1 VKAYPKLHALI
12 QECWRVRRKERPTF
26 DEIVHRLQDAIGDE
40 IKHREEPE
48 IVLYSVEDDL
58 IYRNR
63 IGKEDEIEES
73 DEEDQ
78 LVTARQKTTTMR
90 REHEKIVA
98 AKDKAMAELQKKM
111 KKVQKEL
118 KEKVAKE
125 KELEQ
130 KLEKAL
136 GGEHS

>member
-1 VKAYPKLHALI
+1 M
-12 QECWRVRRKERPTF
+12 RRKERPNF
-26 DEIVHRLQDAIGDE
+26 DEIVKRLQGDIGDE
-40 IKHREEPE
+40 IKRKEEPKIE
-48 IVLYSVEDDL
+48 LYSKEDDL
-58 IYRNR
+58 IYRGR
-63 IGKEDEIEES
+63 IGKEDEIEDS
-73 DEEDQ
+73 GEEEGDM
-78 LVTARQKTTTMR
+78 VSVRQRTVTMR

-98 AKDKAMAELQKKM
+98 AKDRAMAELQKKM

-136 GGEHS
+136 AGGT